1 MIVLGLTG
9 SIGMGKTATAAL
21 FKEAGA
27 VIHDA
32 DAEVARLYAPG
43 GAAVAPVLAVF
54 PAARGEDG
62 GVDRAR
68 LSAVLAGDPARFKQ
82 LEAIVHPLVAQ
93 ARDAF
98 LAKQRRI
105 GTRVVVLE
113 IQLLFEV
120 GADKLVDKVVVASA
134 PAEVQRARVLARPGM
149 TQEKFELILS
159 RQTPDA
165 EKRARADFVIETDKG
180 VDDARRQ
187 VAAVMAA
194 LAGPSEA
201 DH

>member
-1 MIVLGLTG
+1 
-9 SIGMGKTATAAL
+9 MGKTATAAL

-27 VIHDA
+27 AVHDA

-43 GAAVAPVLAVF
+43 GAAVKPVLAAF
-54 PAARGEDG
+54 PAACGDDG

-68 LSAVLAGDPARFKQ
+68 LSAVLAGEPAAFKR
-82 LEAIVHPLVAQ
+82 LEAIVHPLVAK
-93 ARDAF
+93 ARDTF
-98 LAKQRRI
+98 LAARRAD

-113 IQLLFEV
+113 IQLLFEI
-120 GADKLVDKVVVASA
+120 GADALVDKVVVVSA
-134 PAEVQRARVLARPGM
+134 PPQVQRARVLARPGM
-149 TQEKFELILS
+149 TPQKFELILA
-159 RQTPDA
+159 RQVPDA
-165 EKRARADFVIETDKG
+165 EKRKRADFVITTDKG

-194 LAGPSEA
+194 LDSPGEA

>member
-1 MIVLGLTG
+1 MIVVGLTG

-27 VIHDA
+27 AIHDA

-43 GAAVAPVLAVF
+43 GAAVGPVLAAF

-68 LSAVLAGDPARFKQ
+68 LSAVLAGEPASFKR
-82 LEAIVHPLVAQ
+82 LEAIVHPLVAK
-93 ARDAF
+93 ARETY
-98 LAKQRRI
+98 LAARRAD
-105 GTRVVVLE
+105 GTKVVVLE
-113 IQLLFEV
+113 IQLLFEI
-120 GADKLVDKVVVASA
+120 GADALVDKVVVVSA
-134 PAEVQRARVLARPGM
+134 PPKVQRARVLVRPGM
-149 TQEKFELILS
+149 TPQKLDLILA

-165 EKRARADFVIETDKG
+165 EKRKRADFVIETDKG

-194 LAGPSEA
+194 LDSAGEA
-201 DH
+201 HH